1 MKLFLIVWTLVCF
14 RTLPF
19 PFFPPDD
26 QTMDSKSAI
35 LSALET
41 MQKKE
46 IADKQPFKARAY
58 AKVINQIKA
67 LPAVNDFEDL
77 GSVTGIGEKIRAKIL
92 EILATGSLR
101 AAEVAKVT
109 HNLDAHEALQNV
121 YGIGPSKSNELVA
134 AGITSIAA
142 LRAASQADPKLLTD
156 NQKVGLMHYEDLL
169 ERIPRSEMDQHAAV
183 IRTFMP
189 EEFQHEIV
197 GSFRRGALTS
207 GDIDVLVR
215 VPFTMPTDASHKLFK
230 KYIKALTEKGYITD
244 VLAQGDKK
252 CMAVCKVGGKHR
264 RLDLLMTPADEYA
277 YAILYFTGSDKFN
290 MAFRKHADTC
300 GYTMNE
306 HRMAAEKAGVEK
318 VPPMGTEADIFGFL
332 KLRYVAPEDRVDGR
346 QIQPFN

>member
-1 MKLFLIVWTLVCF
+1 
-14 RTLPF
+14 
-19 PFFPPDD
+19 
-26 QTMDSKSAI
+26 MDSKSAI

-58 AKVINQIKA
+58 AKVIAQIKT
-67 LPAVNDFEDL
+67 LPSVCAMDDL
-77 GSVTGIGEKIRAKIL
+77 ASVTGIGDKIRAKIL
-92 EILATGSLR
+92 EILSTGSLQ
-101 AAEVAKVT
+101 AAERAKVT
-109 HNLDAHEALQNV
+109 HNLEAHEALQNV

-142 LRAASQADPKLLTD
+142 LRAASLADPKLLTD
-156 NQKVGLMHYEDLL
+156 NQKVGLRHYEDLL
-169 ERIPRSEMDQHAAV
+169 ERIPRSEMDQHAAA

-197 GSFRRGALTS
+197 GSYRRGAINS

-215 VPFTMPTDASHKLFK
+215 VPYTMSADESHSLFRGF
-230 KYIKALTEKGYITD
+230 IRTLAEEGYITD

-252 CMAVCKVGGKHR
+252 CMAVCKVGGGGKYR
-264 RLDLLMTPADEYA
+264 RLDVLLTPAEEYA

-290 MAFRKHADTC
+290 VAFRKHADTC
-300 GYTMNE
+300 GYTLNE
-306 HRMAAEKAGVEK
+306 HRMAPERAGVQK

-332 KLRYVAPEDRVDGR
+332 GLRYVPPENRVDGY
-346 QIQPFN
+346 QIIPF